1 MSEVVAIRVA
11 LVSTSRTV
19 TVAPGTPAPLES
31 VTVPAIDPVM
41 PCPNELGSSHR
52 TRASSRAAKRAEHQI
67 DLFAGGIPVFL
78 VCCGISNEVFIT
90 SPFLTLPRTSTRCI
104 SRLTVQTVGA
114 AQFPESLLGA
124 RSDSDLRP
132 GAPTGTLFFGSKH
145 GARRT

>member
-1 MSEVVAIRVA
+1 
-11 LVSTSRTV
+11 
-19 TVAPGTPAPLES
+19 
-31 VTVPAIDPVM
+31 M

-52 TRASSRAAKRAEHQI
+52 TRTSSRAAKRAEHQI

-90 SPFLTLPRTSTRCI
+90 SPFSYFASNWYSVHF
-104 SRLTVQTVGA
+104 SRLTEQTVGG
-114 AQFPESLLGA
+114 AQFAESLLGA
-124 RSDSDLRP
+124 RSDSDLWP